1 LLESAISGDFC
12 NKVRFTGYISP
23 WIGELGNCD
32 VDGMMDVVKWR
43 LFASNLV
50 GQEEY
55 ITIKNLSEMGSNE

>member
-1 LLESAISGDFC
+1 M
-12 NKVRFTGYISP
+12 RFTGYISP

>member
-1 LLESAISGDFC
+1 MD
-12 NKVRFTGYISP
+12 R
-23 WIGELGNCD
+23 GNWEI
-32 VDGMMDVVKWR
+32 VMWMDVVKWR